1 MNCAAGFS
9 EIFPEE
15 GRNRGEN
22 ATTAP
27 QATGDSKAGSQ
38 FLSTAISWKE
48 KKGRRV
54 MFQIVEDLRM
64 WTSRRGRFLLITLFL
79 VLKKCSNA
87 FNGAMFRAGHKVL
100 LFLAIPK
107 SRASR

>member
-27 QATGDSKAGSQ
+27 QATGDIRLA
-38 FLSTAISWKE
+38 LSSSRRSISWKE

-79 VLKKCSNA
+79 VLKNVATPSMVQCSE
-87 FNGAMFRAGHKVL
+87 RATKY
-100 LFLAIPK
+100 F
-107 SRASR
+107 SF

>member
-38 FLSTAISWKE
+38 FLSTVNFLEGEERKE
-48 KKGRRV
+48 SHV
-54 MFQIVEDLRM
+54 PN
-64 WTSRRGRFLLITLFL
+64 RRG
-79 VLKKCSNA
+79 LKD
-87 FNGAMFRAGHKVL
+87 VD
-100 LFLAIPK
+100 
-107 SRASR
+107 